1 MWLWLYADIQHMCRP
16 TQKALQ
22 IWNVCHSQS
31 CAHVCL
37 FMKYFY
43 LFNNALS
50 YESVCSTFNISLTE
64 YHRFSSKTSISADSV
79 WACIWDISLLWC
91 HIRTCMC
98 VFAYVTHWITL
109 LAWSC
114 IFSGGQI
121 LNGWLVFL
129 RGWSKG
135 NEREGELFR
144 PLSSGSLEP
153 GQ

>member
-1 MWLWLYADIQHMCRP
+1 MALAICWNP
-16 TQKALQ
+16 TYVQAHTESSTDLERLSFTKL
-22 IWNVCHSQS
+22 CS
-31 CAHVCL
+31 CMFIHAI
-37 FMKYFY
+37 FF
-43 LFNNALS
+43 LFNNAFS
-50 YESVCSTFNISLTE
+50 YESVCSTLNISLTE

-135 NEREGELFR
+135 NEREGENC
-144 PLSSGSLEP
+144 SAH
-153 GQ
+153 